1 MTYCAVGD
9 EESDPTLME
18 FLGAEMKK
26 ESGQFFKVDTTCEE
40 EVEKANVVSG
50 LGDALATPPGA

>member
-1 MTYCAVGD
+1 MGD

-26 ESGQFFKVDTTCEE
+26 EFIQISFLMSKQPSVGWMDAACFVFAQ
-40 EVEKANVVSG
+40 VVSEN
-50 LGDALATPPGA
+50 LLK